1 MELGLG
7 VLGLPPLAF
16 WSLTP
21 RELQAALRG
30 RFGNLADSETLT
42 RHDLDTLMQR
52 FPDEGARNGHH

>member
-7 VLGLPPLAF
+7 VLGLAPAVF

-30 RFGNLADSETLT
+30 KFGAASDEQAPSRSE
-42 RHDLDTLMQR
+42 LDALMR
-52 FPDEGARNGHH
+52 RYPDCET